1 MALKLADALVYLG
14 SDDSKLSEGLDQ
26 AKVKTQS
33 FASQATGL
41 IGGAVA
47 GAAVAAGAAIIGIGT
62 AAFDV
67 STQTQEA
74 AGNIAAS
81 LGLPLAEAEKFAD
94 VARRVYGNNFADSVT
109 DAGDAVAELTK
120 QLGLTADDPALQT
133 MTENAFRLRDVFGVD
148 INGSVDAVKTLM
160 ENFGLTSEEAFDMLA
175 AGYQKG
181 LDRSGDFLDT
191 IGEYS
196 VQFSAGGAT
205 AGEFFS
211 LLESGMQGGVLGTDK
226 AADAF
231 KEFRVRIADGSQT
244 TADALAQIGINVE
257 DLTAGMANGSIS
269 AADAFQ
275 LVQEKLNATTDP
287 VVRMQAGVGLLGTQ
301 FEDLGD
307 QTALALQMNNDWAA
321 GSEGAIRGL
330 DATYNTFGE
339 AMTGLWRRLTVSVS
353 PFTDKL
359 LDLVNNAMPYVMAA
373 FDAFDKEIV
382 PIMEAVSG
390 AISTMVE
397 FVKPLFTG
405 FAGSVNEA
413 SVPLTYLKE
422 WVDTNLPLL
431 QKVFETVLGAI
442 QGFWTLFGD
451 DVMHIV
457 KNTFEVVSSIIGT
470 VLATIGDTIT
480 LFLQLITGDWEGAWE
495 TFKGIFERIWE
506 TIKTVVSTQLDSLK
520 TLFSN
525 IDWGKVGETLLN
537 AVLEGIKLAW
547 TGLTGWVTDS
557 LQGLWNSITGVDW
570 KGAGQNLV
578 NSTKAGAES
587 VWGNFSGWVKTSS
600 ESLLNY
606 WNTTTWEQKG
616 KDAIAAIKTGS
627 EAAYDTYK
635 TSLSTLVDGVLGFFT
650 GEDWSGTGAKLIA
663 DIETGINNGWNAL
676 LNFIG
681 PVAESIRNTF
691 TNLDWQATG
700 RAVIDGIKNGIEMA
714 WGEFTEWFSGKL
726 KEVADLLPFSEP
738 KNPSSPLRNLG
749 RSGAAFIN
757 NWREGAEKEMGG
769 LQGNIASGF
778 GGLMN
783 GINNALSGS
792 QPALAGAAGGISITV
807 QVSGKD
813 ATYENGRAVGRGVLD
828 ELRRAGR

>member
-1 MALKLADALVYLG
+1 MAFKLADALVYLG
-14 SDDSKLSEGLDQ
+14 SDDSKLSSGLDA
-26 AKVKTQS
+26 AKGKTES

-41 IGGAVA
+41 IGGAVV
-47 GAAVAAGAAIIGIGT
+47 GAAVAAGEAIIGIGT

-81 LGLPLAEAEKFAD
+81 LGLPIAEAEKFAD

-109 DAGDAVAELTK
+109 DAGDAVAELAK

-148 INGSVDAVKTLM
+148 INDSVDSVKTLM
-160 ENFGLTSEEAFDMLA
+160 ENFGITSEEAFDMLA
-175 AGYQKG
+175 TGYQKG

-196 VQFSAGGAT
+196 VQFASGGAT

-211 LLESGMQGGVLGTDK
+211 LLENGLQGGMLGTDK

-231 KEFRVRIADGSQT
+231 KEFRVRIADGSAT
-244 TADALAQIGINVE
+244 TADALAQIGLNVE
-257 DLTAGMANGSIS
+257 DITAGMSNGTIS
-269 AADAFQ
+269 AADAFKM
-275 LVQEKLNATTDP
+275 VQEALVNTEDP
-287 VVRMQAGVGLLGTQ
+287 VIRFQAGVGLLGSQ

-307 QTALALQMNNDWAA
+307 SAATSLAMTEDWAS
-321 GSEGAIRGL
+321 GSAGAITSL
-330 DATYNTFGE
+330 DATYNSFGE
-339 AMTGLWRRLTVSVS
+339 AMTGLWRRLTVSIS

-359 LDLVNNAMPYVMAA
+359 LDLVNSAMPHVLAA
-373 FDAFDKEIV
+373 FDTFDKQIV
-382 PIMEAVSG
+382 PIMESVSG
-390 AISTMVE
+390 AINTMVE
-397 FVKPLFTG
+397 FVKPLFAAFT
-405 FAGSVNEA
+405 GSVNQATGPLKYWQEWA
-413 SVPLTYLKE
+413 S
-422 WVDTNLPLL
+422 TNLPMIQAL
-431 QKVFETVLGAI
+431 FEKVLGALTT
-442 QGFWTLFGD
+442 FWNLFGD
-451 DVMHIV
+451 DILHVV
-457 KNTFEVVSSIIGT
+457 ENTFSVVMTIIDT
-470 VLATIGDTIT
+470 TMETIGDIIT
-480 LFLQLITGDWEGAWE
+480 LALQLLTGDWAGAWE

-506 TIKTVVSTQLDSLK
+506 TIKTVVSTQLDSLR
-520 TLFSN
+520 TIFSN
-525 IDWGKVGETLLN
+525 IDWGAVGETLLN

-547 TGLTGWVTDS
+547 VGLTSWLTGS
-557 LQGLWNSITGVDW
+557 LQSLWDTITGVDW
-570 KGAGQNLV
+570 KGAGQSII

-606 WNTTTWEQKG
+606 WNTTSWEQMG
-616 KDAIAAIKTGS
+616 KDAINALKTGS
-627 EAAYDTYK
+627 ETAYETY
-635 TSLSTLVDGVLGFFT
+635 TASLATLIDGVLGFFT
-650 GEDWSGTGAKLIA
+650 GEDWTGTGAQLIT

-681 PVAESIRNTF
+681 PVAESIRNAF
-691 TNLDWQATG
+691 TNLDWHATG

-738 KNPSSPLRNLG
+738 KDPSSPLRNLG
-749 RSGAAFIN
+749 KSGAAFVN
-757 NWREGAEKEMGG
+757 NWRDGAEQAMGG

-783 GINNALSGS
+783 GLNNALSGS
-792 QPALAGAAGGISITV
+792 QPQMAGAGGMNIV
-807 QVSGKD
+807 VNVSGD
-813 ATYENGRAVGRGVLD
+813 NATYENGRAVGRGVLD